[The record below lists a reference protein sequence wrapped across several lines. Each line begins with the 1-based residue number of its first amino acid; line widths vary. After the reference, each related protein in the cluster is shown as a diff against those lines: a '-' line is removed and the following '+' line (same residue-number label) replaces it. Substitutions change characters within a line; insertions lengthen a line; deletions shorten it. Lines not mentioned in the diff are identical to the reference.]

1 MLFANR
7 HTCVLGASGSECHG
21 VETDDHWSNYTDAT
35 GIKRTPEEDSEGQL
49 HYRWIGFSVFQISAP
64 DDIERLQPA
73 TRDVNARAPN
83 ASIRLKFPSE
93 QTASGW

>member
-49 HYRWIGFSVFQISAP
+49 HYHLAWLLSVSDFCS
-64 DDIERLQPA
+64 
-73 TRDVNARAPN
+73 
-83 ASIRLKFPSE
+83 
-93 QTASGW
+93 